1 MSEIFADPPDPS
13 CYLLSSGPGIEES
26 QLVDPDPSLYRV
38 RDARGR
44 FAEARRPAQ
53 PATRHPQSKRR
64 VPDLAARLL
73 RAEALSGLI
82 DRKPHLLRPLGAQL
96 LSSPL
101 RSGHP
106 VKPAGATQG
115 SGGHCAW
122 RRAPPGA
129 GCSALAVGR
138 TARFLRSFAGRVAE
152 PAARPELETNHGA

>member
-13 CYLLSSGPGIEES
+13 CYLLFSGPGIEES

-73 RAEALSGLI
+73 RWEGLSGLI

-96 LSSPL
+96 LSPPL
-101 RSGHP
+101 RSAHP
-106 VKPAGATQG
+106 AKPAGAAQG
-115 SGGHCAW
+115 SGGHCAR
-122 RRAPPGA
+122 RRARRGGLFGFSRWQDGA
-129 GCSALAVGR
+129 V
-138 TARFLRSFAGRVAE
+138 FAIIRGTGGGDSRAS
-152 PAARPELETNHGA
+152 GA